1 MDLQESEQHV
11 LNYWDQSQIE
21 QKVRAKGAGKKRFY
35 FLDGPPYVTGDLHPG
50 HIWVKTLKDV
60 FVRYKR
66 FRGFEVVDK
75 AGYDVHGLPIENK
88 MEKELGISSKREIE
102 RNIGME
108 RFVKECRTYV
118 DKYMG
123 RMDSDFRRYGI
134 SLDFAH
140 PYLPYSKGYMETAWQ
155 VFKLISERN
164 MLYEGKKTLI
174 YCPHCETPLSQG
186 SMEVEYRDEQD
197 PSIHLLFKVDEK
209 GSSPRISLNPNTYL
223 AVWTTTPWTIP
234 ANVAIAANPDKI
246 YVEIKINDRHIILAK
261 ARLDS
266 FAALLDESVVV
277 MREFTG
283 IELEGV
289 KYRSPLEHTV
299 PKQRELRRYHKII
312 FSRDTV
318 SMGEGTGLVHIAPGN
333 GAEDYA
339 LGVKNKLPVF
349 CPVGPDAKYT
359 DEAGEYKGI
368 TVPLAARAA
377 HPNRHRYSPVPL
389 P

>member
-11 LNYWDQSQIE
+11 LNYWNQSQIE

-88 MEKELGISSKREIE
+88 VEKALGISSKHEIE
-102 RNIGME
+102 SGIGIE
-108 RFVKECRTYV
+108 RFTNECRAYV
-118 DKYMG
+118 DRYMG

-140 PYLPYSKGYMETAWQ
+140 PYLPYSKEYMETAWQ
-155 VFKLISERN
+155 VFKRISERN

-197 PSIHLLFKVDEK
+197 PS
-209 GSSPRISLNPNTYL
+209 T
-223 AVWTTTPWTIP
+223 
-234 ANVAIAANPDKI
+234 
-246 YVEIKINDRHIILAK
+246 
-261 ARLDS
+261 
-266 FAALLDESVVV
+266 
-277 MREFTG
+277 
-283 IELEGV
+283 
-289 KYRSPLEHTV
+289 
-299 PKQRELRRYHKII
+299 
-312 FSRDTV
+312 
-318 SMGEGTGLVHIAPGN
+318 
-333 GAEDYA
+333 
-339 LGVKNKLPVF
+339 
-349 CPVGPDAKYT
+349 
-359 DEAGEYKGI
+359 
-368 TVPLAARAA
+368 
-377 HPNRHRYSPVPL
+377 
-389 P
+389 